1 MKLRFLA
8 GPAFALVLMA
18 SLVAGTIAQD
28 ATPVAP
34 DASSPIASPVV
45 AAEVV
50 PVDFFTVDRGDCA
63 RPTGTAAH
71 TLGGDGYQN
80 AGAGTLAPWGGGAEP
95 NGTLGAIP
103 VQYGEGVL
111 EDLNLGQ
118 LLGGRATAVVVRN
131 GSTGEIMACGEI
143 GGVVQKAD
151 NFWQH
156 DRLLIGLRAI
166 GDSGVSGIAT
176 FTEDT
181 GLRSDKI
188 RISVALVS
196 TGTWSA
202 YPEATPVLP

>member
-1 MKLRFLA
+1 MKLRFLV
-8 GPAFALVLMA
+8 GSILALMLMGSSITGA
-18 SLVAGTIAQD
+18 IAQD
-28 ATPVAP
+28 ATPVAT
-34 DASSPIASPVV
+34 DAASPIASPVV

-71 TLGGDGYQN
+71 VLSGNGYQG
-80 AGAGTLAPWGGGAEP
+80 AGSGTLAPWGGGAEP
-95 NGTLGAIP
+95 IGALGAVP

-118 LLGGRATAVVVRN
+118 LLGGRSTAVVVRN
-131 GSTGEIMACGEI
+131 GSTGEIVACGEI
-143 GGVVQKAD
+143 GGVVQQAD
-151 NFWQH
+151 SFWQH
-156 DRLLIGLRAI
+156 DRLLIGLRSV
-166 GDSGVSGIAT
+166 GDSGVWGIAT

-196 TGTWSA
+196 AGTWAA